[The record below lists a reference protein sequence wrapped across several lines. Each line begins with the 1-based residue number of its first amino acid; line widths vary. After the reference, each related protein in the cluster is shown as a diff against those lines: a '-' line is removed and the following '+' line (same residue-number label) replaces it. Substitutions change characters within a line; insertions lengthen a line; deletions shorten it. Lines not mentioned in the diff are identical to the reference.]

1 MSRNTDKIGKALSE
15 KGYTA
20 NKIEWTPIRR
30 GCEMC
35 GPEGGWY
42 IDYEE
47 ADGYAIDGM
56 PQKDIIVEYAI
67 DEVMEAIAKLP
78 TLEPIFLNT

>member
-1 MSRNTDKIGKALSE
+1 MSKNTDKIGKALWE

-20 NKIEWTPIRR
+20 KTINWTPIRR

-42 IDYEE
+42 IEYEE
-47 ADGYAIDGM
+47 AEGYAPDGDS
-56 PQKDIIVEYAI
+56 QTDTIVEYTI

-78 TLEPIFLNT
+78 TLEQVF